1 MEYRS
6 EGSLRKIADTVGNV
20 IKVDNATRKKAR
32 LRFAWVLVE
41 MNTNNDLP
49 EEIHFT
55 NVKDKLVT
63 QQVVYEW

>member
-6 EGSLRKIADTVGNV
+6 ERSLRKIADIVGNV